1 MPYTA
6 AHWGSYRIDRE
17 TGTLLPVEGDPQPS
31 RIGKGWA
38 SASRDRDS
46 RVMKP
51 AIRKGWLEGDGGAG
65 RSGDR
70 YVEVS
75 WDEALRHCAGEL
87 TRVRETYGNGAIFG
101 GSYGWSSAGRF
112 HHAQSQMRRFLNL
125 AGGFVGAR
133 ETYSHAAAE
142 VLFPHIMGLSNRA
155 FQDEVTAM
163 PSVSGACEIML
174 AFGGISPR
182 TAQVASSGTSR
193 HEVAP
198 WLKNLANG
206 KTRLISVSPRR
217 GDLEKA
223 EWWAIRPG
231 TDTALIL
238 ALCQE
243 IIATGR
249 ANEDFLKRCTSGYD
263 TFRDYL
269 AGKTDGTAKSAE
281 WAADICDIPADTI
294 RETALELTEKRSL
307 ISMTWS
313 MQRGD
318 HGEQPIWAGLALA
331 AIIGQIGLP
340 GGGYAFGYGCTTPV
354 GRPTRLIPWPSLP
367 QGINPVSDFIPV
379 ARIADMLLNPGS
391 EYPYNGGTRSY
402 PDIRLV
408 WWTGGNP
415 FHHHQ
420 DLYRLEKAWQRP
432 ETVIVNEHSWTATA
446 RRADIVL
453 PATTPL
459 ERDDI
464 MMNRRDPALI
474 YMSALDEPM
483 GEALDDHDIFAR
495 LAERMGFGE
504 AFTKGKSSAEWLE
517 HLWERAG
524 KVAEAHGFALPD
536 FETFKA
542 EGRFDIPDEEE
553 VRIALSAFAADPEG
567 SPLAT
572 ESGRITLF
580 NEKIAAMGLA
590 DCPGHPTWMPP
601 VEWLGAAED
610 GMLQLISGQPDT
622 RLHSQ
627 NDRGSESLSDKVH
640 GREAAY
646 LHPETARANG
656 LAEGDII
663 CLSNQRGACLAG
675 LRFDDGL
682 RPDCVFLPTG
692 AWYDPQIV
700 DGVLLEVHGNPNA
713 LTIDKGCS
721 GLSQGNIA
729 HTCLVRVEKWDR
741 PLPALSIDRPPIA

>member
-1 MPYTA
+1 MGMNTQGRPTRMAENIQTGGYADTVS
-6 AHWGSYRIDRE
+6 GSRGLDQAEPLIFERGNLEHCGVDLPEPR
-17 TGTLLPVEGDPQPS
+17 GT
-31 RIGKGWA
+31 
-38 SASRDRDS
+38 ASRL
-46 RVMKP
+46 
-51 AIRKGWLEGDGGAG
+51 GGLE
-65 RSGDR
+65 R
-70 YVEVS
+70 
-75 WDEALRHCAGEL
+75 
-87 TRVRETYGNGAIFG
+87 
-101 GSYGWSSAGRF
+101 
-112 HHAQSQMRRFLNL
+112 Q
-125 AGGFVGAR
+125 
-133 ETYSHAAAE
+133 
-142 VLFPHIMGLSNRA
+142 
-155 FQDEVTAM
+155 
-163 PSVSGACEIML
+163 
-174 AFGGISPR
+174 
-182 TAQVASSGTSR
+182 
-193 HEVAP
+193 
-198 WLKNLANG
+198 
-206 KTRLISVSPRR
+206 
-217 GDLEKA
+217 
-223 EWWAIRPG
+223 
-231 TDTALIL
+231 
-238 ALCQE
+238 
-243 IIATGR
+243 
-249 ANEDFLKRCTSGYD
+249 
-263 TFRDYL
+263 
-269 AGKTDGTAKSAE
+269 
-281 WAADICDIPADTI
+281 
-294 RETALELTEKRSL
+294 
-307 ISMTWS
+307 
-313 MQRGD
+313 
-318 HGEQPIWAGLALA
+318 
-331 AIIGQIGLP
+331 GQIGLP

-391 EYPYNGGTRSY
+391 EYPYNGETRTY

-420 DLYRLEKAWQRP
+420 DLNRLEEAWRRP

-474 YMSALDEPM
+474 YMSALDAPM
-483 GEALDDHDIFAR
+483 GDALDDHEIFAR
-495 LAERMGFGE
+495 LAGRMGFGE

-542 EGRFDIPDEEE
+542 EGRFDIPDEED
-553 VRIALSAFAADPEG
+553 VRIALSAFAADPEA

-610 GMLQLISGQPDT
+610 GLLQLISGQPDT

-627 NDRGSESLSDKVH
+627 NDRGSESLADKVQ

-646 LHPETARANG
+646 LHPDTASARG
-656 LAEGDII
+656 LEEGDII
-663 CLSNQRGACLAG
+663 RLFNQRGACLAG

-682 RPDCVFLPTG
+682 RPDCIFLPTG

-700 DGVLLEVHGNPNA
+700 DGCLLEVHGNPNA

-741 PLPALSIDRPPIA
+741 PLPALSIDRPPLA